1 MTKLGKTTVGVGQMA
16 IEFSP
21 NRYRTTLH
29 ESTQHAAS
37 VIAGRW
43 IGLRSTLRQARHLSL
58 PDFALRLFLNQDA
71 VGQMFC
77 TPILSQ
83 KTN

>member
-1 MTKLGKTTVGVGQMA
+1 MSALCSGLPGKVDRKM
-16 IEFSP
+16 
-21 NRYRTTLH
+21 
-29 ESTQHAAS
+29 QHAAS

-58 PDFALRLFLNQDA
+58 SDFALRLFLNQDA
-71 VGQMFC
+71 VKQMFC

-83 KTN
+83 ETN